1 MTSLVTADEKGRLP
15 IRGTKKGRQYLVR
28 QSGDG
33 WYICPVEQEF
43 EPIPRN
49 RKEWD
54 PPKGKRSLSEIL
66 GEMGD
71 LGLRI
76 EPSKESKKPVPPCQF

>member
-1 MTSLVTADEKGRLP
+1 MTSLVTADEKGRVP

-28 QSGDG
+28 QSGEG
-33 WYICPVEQEF
+33 WWVCPVDQEL

-54 PPKGKRSLSEIL
+54 PPEGKSLVDVL
-66 GEMGD
+66 QEMGE
-71 LGLRI
+71 LGLRV
-76 EPSKESKKPVPPCQF
+76 EPSKEGKKPVPPCRF